1 MFALAVLNIR
11 LATPSDRDAI
21 WDIFREVVAGGDTYA
36 IDPNVDYSAEPTTLV
51 EFRLEGAEHGTLLTV
66 VESGF
71 DQISLTRRA
80 SVFAENDKGW
90 EIQMK
95 SLDRYVGESA

>member
-1 MFALAVLNIR
+1 
-11 LATPSDRDAI
+11 
-21 WDIFREVVAGGDTYA
+21 
-36 IDPNVDYSAEPTTLV
+36 
-51 EFRLEGAEHGTLLTV
+51 V

-95 SLDRYVGESA
+95 SLDRYVGEST